1 VAVETFVTR
10 ARVPRAVGTR
20 SVQVEQNPLVE
31 IGLPVALFVIM
42 VGIGLTLTS
51 DDFRREARQPKSALL
66 GSLGQLILM
75 PALGFAIA
83 ALLSLP
89 PALAVG
95 LVIVAACPGGTTS
108 NLVAYL
114 CRANVALSIVLTVI
128 ASLVTILTLPL
139 AANLALAWQPTAS
152 DVAISVPIPRTV
164 ALLIGIV
171 LIPVAIGM
179 TVRRKAPARAASL
192 ESFVSIFGAIVLVVV
207 IVGIAIS
214 VRDEFWE
221 LLSAAGPAALL
232 LNLSG
237 ILAGIGLGALTRV
250 PKGDRLTFGVELGI
264 KNSTLGIL
272 IAATVIGSERM
283 AVPAAVYGLVMYVSA
298 IALVAYGRRAARSLT
313 QESAAAPGT

>member
-1 VAVETFVTR
+1 VD
-10 ARVPRAVGTR
+10 
-20 SVQVEQNPLVE
+20 QNPLIE

-42 VGIGLTLTS
+42 VGIGLTLTTG
-51 DDFRREARQPKSALL
+51 DFRREARRPRSAIV
-66 GSLGQLILM
+66 GSLGQLLVM

-89 PALAVG
+89 PAIAVG

-114 CRANVALSIVLTVI
+114 CRANVALSIVLTVV
-128 ASLVTILTLPL
+128 ASLVTIVTLPV

-152 DVAISVPIPRTV
+152 EVPISVPVARTV
-164 ALLIGIV
+164 TLLVGIV
-171 LIPVAIGM
+171 LVPVAIGM
-179 TVRRKAPARAASL
+179 LVRRKAPARASSL
-192 ESFVSIFGAIVLVVV
+192 ETFVSAFGAIVLIAL

-221 LLSAAGPAALL
+221 LLAAAGPAVLL
-232 LNLSG
+232 LNVAG
-237 ILAGIGLGALTRV
+237 ILAGVALGALARV
-250 PKGDRLTFGVELGI
+250 SPGDRLTFGVELGI

-283 AVPAAVYGLVMYVSA
+283 AIPAAVYGLLMYLSA
-298 IALVAYGRRAARSLT
+298 FVLVVHGRRV
-313 QESAAAPGT
+313 AAAAEVGDAATA

>member
-1 VAVETFVTR
+1 
-10 ARVPRAVGTR
+10 
-20 SVQVEQNPLVE
+20 VEQNPLIE

-42 VGIGLTLTS
+42 VGIGLTLTT
-51 DDFRREARQPKSALL
+51 DDFRREGRRPRSAIV
-66 GSLGQLILM
+66 GSLGQLLVM

-83 ALLSLP
+83 ALLALP

-114 CRANVALSIVLTVI
+114 CRANVALSIVLTVV
-128 ASLVTILTLPL
+128 ASLVTIVTLPI

-152 DVAISVPIPRTV
+152 EVAISVPVARTI
-164 ALLIGIV
+164 ALLVGIV
-171 LIPVAIGM
+171 LVPVAIGM
-179 TVRRKAPARAASL
+179 TVRRRAPARASSL
-192 ESFVSIFGAIVLVVV
+192 ETFVSAFGAIVLIAL

-221 LLSAAGPAALL
+221 LLAAAGPAVLL
-232 LNLSG
+232 LNVVG
-237 ILAGIGLGALTRV
+237 ILAGVALGALARV
-250 PKGDRLTFGVELGI
+250 PPGDRLTLGVELGI

-283 AVPAAVYGLVMYVSA
+283 AIPAAVYGLLMYLSA
-298 IALVAYGRRAARSLT
+298 FVLVAYGRRVAASG
-313 QESAAAPGT
+313 EVAGTATA

>member
-1 VAVETFVTR
+1 
-10 ARVPRAVGTR
+10 
-20 SVQVEQNPLVE
+20 VEQNPLIE
-31 IGLPVALFVIM
+31 IGLPIALFVIM

-51 DDFRREARQPKSALL
+51 DDFRREARQPRSAVI
-66 GSLGQLILM
+66 GSLGQLLVM

-89 PALAVG
+89 PAIAVG

-114 CRANVALSIVLTVI
+114 CRANVALSIVLTVV
-128 ASLVTILTLPL
+128 ASLITIVTLPI
-139 AANLALAWQPTAS
+139 AANLALSWQPAAS
-152 DVAISVPIPRTV
+152 DVAISVPVLRTV
-164 ALLIGIV
+164 VLLVGIV
-171 LIPVAIGM
+171 LVPVTIGM

-192 ESFVSIFGAIVLVVV
+192 ETFVSAFGAIVLVAL

-221 LLSAAGPAALL
+221 LLAAAGPAALL
-232 LNLSG
+232 LNV
-237 ILAGIGLGALTRV
+237 AGIGAGIALGTLARV

-283 AVPAAVYGLVMYVSA
+283 AVPSAVYGLLMYVSA
-298 IALVAYGRRAARSLT
+298 IALVAYGRRAA
-313 QESAAAPGT
+313 QAVAAPDSAPA

>member
-1 VAVETFVTR
+1 
-10 ARVPRAVGTR
+10 
-20 SVQVEQNPLVE
+20 VEQNPLIE

-42 VGIGLTLTS
+42 VGIGLTLTTE
-51 DDFRREARQPKSALL
+51 DFRREGRQPRSAVI
-66 GSLGQLILM
+66 GSLGQLLVM
-75 PALGFAIA
+75 PALGFLIA
-83 ALLSLP
+83 ALLALP

-114 CRANVALSIVLTVI
+114 CRANVALSIVLTVV
-128 ASLVTILTLPL
+128 ASLVTIVTLPI
-139 AANLALAWQPTAS
+139 AANLALAWQPAAS
-152 DVAISVPIPRTV
+152 DVAISVPVPRTV

-171 LIPVAIGM
+171 LVPVALGM

-192 ESFVSIFGAIVLVVV
+192 ETFVSAFGAIVLVAL

-221 LLSAAGPAALL
+221 LLAAAGPAVVL
-232 LNLSG
+232 LNL
-237 ILAGIGLGALTRV
+237 AGIAAGLGLGVLARV

-283 AVPAAVYGLVMYVSA
+283 AVPSAVYGLLMYVSA
-298 IALVAYGRRAARSLT
+298 FVLVVYGRRAAAGAGV
-313 QESAAAPGT
+313 EDAATA

>member
-1 VAVETFVTR
+1 VSLDARPVAAGGGAAQER
-10 ARVPRAVGTR
+10 EA
-20 SVQVEQNPLVE
+20 VEQNPLIE

-51 DDFRREARQPKSALL
+51 DDFRREARQPKGAVI
-66 GSLGQLILM
+66 GSLGQLLLM

-89 PALAVG
+89 PAIAVG

-114 CRANVALSIVLTVI
+114 CRANVALSIVLTVV
-128 ASLVTILTLPL
+128 ASLVTIVTLPI
-139 AANLALAWQPTAS
+139 AANLALSWQPAAS
-152 DVAISVPIPRTV
+152 DVAIEVPLLRTV
-164 ALLIGIV
+164 GLLVGIV
-171 LIPVAIGM
+171 LVPVAIGM
-179 TVRRKAPARAASL
+179 TVRRTSPARAASL
-192 ESFVSIFGAIVLVVV
+192 ETFVSAFGAIVLIAL

-221 LLSAAGPAALL
+221 LLAAAGPAALL
-232 LNLSG
+232 LNVSG
-237 ILAGIGLGALTRV
+237 ILAGIGLGALARV
-250 PKGDRLTFGVELGI
+250 PRGDRLTFGVELGI

-283 AVPAAVYGLVMYVSA
+283 AVPSAVYGLLMYLSA
-298 IALVAYGRRAARSLT
+298 FALVAYGRRQAQQPVT
-313 QESAAAPGT
+313 DPAAA